1 MNDSIELK
9 IEKRIFNTLNELI
22 IVFLIEIKK
31 NNFFYYNYLLLS
43 FYKFF
48 FKIKYPNIII
58 KFKFI

>member
-48 FKIKYPNIII
+48 FKIKYFYIII